1 MLTAEAS
8 ETVTRA
14 PSEVFA
20 FLGDVRNEPRWHTDV
35 LEATLVQG
43 STDKVG
49 SVYEIKVKPVLGIS
63 GGTVTLSEYSPPSK
77 VVYQVD
83 MGKMKPTTTFTVQP
97 EGAGARVTR
106 KVEMEPSGMMR
117 LMAPM
122 MGGMFRKR
130 NVMFVAN
137 LKRALESPSAP

>member
-1 MLTAEAS
+1 MLTAETS
-8 ETVTRA
+8 ESVARA

-20 FLGDVRNEPRWHTDV
+20 FLGDVRNEPKWHTDV
-35 LEATLVQG
+35 LEATLTSG
-43 STDKVG
+43 SPSVVG
-49 SVYEIKVKPVLGIS
+49 AVYEIKTKPTMGIS
-63 GGTVTLSEYSPPSK
+63 GGKVTLSEYSPATK
-77 VVYQVD
+77 IVYKVD
-83 MGKMKPTTTFTVQP
+83 MGRFQPTTTFTVTP
-97 EGAGARVTR
+97 EGSGARVSR

-137 LKRALESPSAP
+137 LKRALES

>member
-8 ETVTRA
+8 ESVARA
-14 PSEVFA
+14 PEEVFA

-35 LEATLVQG
+35 LEATLVSG
-43 STDKVG
+43 SPSVVG
-49 SVYEIKVKPVLGIS
+49 AVYDIKTKPTMGIS

-77 VVYQVD
+77 IVYKVD
-83 MGKMKPTTTFTVQP
+83 MGRFQPTTTFTMSP
-97 EGAGARVTR
+97 EGSGARVSR

-137 LKRALESPSAP
+137 LKRALES

>member
-8 ETVTRA
+8 ESVARP
-14 PSEVFA
+14 PSEVFE
-20 FLGDVRNEPRWHTDV
+20 FLGDVRNEPGWHTDV
-35 LEATLVQG
+35 LEAQLVSG
-43 STDKVG
+43 APDAVG
-49 SVYEIKVKPVLGIS
+49 AVYEIKTKPTMGIS
-63 GGTVTLSEYSPPSK
+63 GGKVTLSEYSPASK
-77 VVYQVD
+77 IVYKVD
-83 MGKMKPTTTFTVQP
+83 MGRFQPTTTFTVSP
-97 EGAGARVTR
+97 ESSGARVSR

-137 LKRALESPSAP
+137 LKRALES

>member
-8 ETVTRA
+8 ETVARA

-20 FLGDVRNEPRWHTDV
+20 FLGDVRNEPGWHTDV
-35 LEATLVQG
+35 LEATLVSG
-43 STDKVG
+43 SPSGVG
-49 SVYEIKVKPVLGIS
+49 AVYEIKTKPTMGIS
-63 GGTVTLSEYSPPSK
+63 GGKVTLSEYSPSSK
-77 VVYQVD
+77 IVYKVD
-83 MGKMKPTTTFTVQP
+83 MGRFQPTTTFMVSP
-97 EGAGARVTR
+97 EGSGARVSR

-130 NVMFVAN
+130 NVTFVAN
-137 LKRALESPSAP
+137 LKRALES

>member
-8 ETVTRA
+8 ETVSRA

-20 FLGDVRNEPRWHTDV
+20 FLGDVRNEPKWHTDV
-35 LEATLVQG
+35 LEATLVSG
-43 STDKVG
+43 SPSVVG
-49 SVYEIKVKPVLGIS
+49 AVYEIKTKPTMGIS
-63 GGTVTLSEYSPPSK
+63 GGKVTLSEYSPASK
-77 VVYQVD
+77 IVYKVD
-83 MGKMKPTTTFTVQP
+83 MGRFQPTTTFTVSP
-97 EGAGARVTR
+97 EGSGARVGR

-130 NVMFVAN
+130 NLMFVAN
-137 LKRALESPSAP
+137 LKRALES